1 MTHEQ
6 LELLIRTHQA
16 MVYRYLRYMGAAA
29 DVAEDVAQE
38 TFLAAYKSTSVPL
51 EDAAVEGGRCAAWLR
66 GVARNQL
73 LMHFRKARSNPVSAD
88 PIVLQEAAEQADEVW
103 ATELLRHGDGFDYAE
118 ALQVCLSRLQGTQR
132 KVLEMFYGEEFSR
145 AQIAEA
151 MNMSEDGIK
160 SLLRRVR
167 AALRQCVLTRLG
179 VKDTEAGATDGEDA
193 GPSLE
198 GGLA

>member
-29 DVAEDVAQE
+29 DVAEDVGQE
-38 TFLAAYKSTSVPL
+38 TFLAAYKSSSVPM

-73 LMHFRKARSNPVSAD
+73 LMYFRKARSNPVSAD
-88 PIVLQEAAEQADEVW
+88 PILLQEALEQADEVW
-103 ATELLRHGDGFDYAE
+103 AAELLRNGDGFDYAE
-118 ALQVCLSRLQGTQR
+118 ALQMCLSRLQGTQR
-132 KVLEMFYGEEFSR
+132 KVLEMFYAEEFSR

-151 MNMSEDGIK
+151 LHMSEDGIK

-179 VKDTEAGATDGEDA
+179 VKDDGPPGEDLA
-193 GPSLE
+193 E
-198 GGLA
+198 GGLT